1 MDEKLNWK
9 FYERNDRK
17 VAGLVR
23 EGSLETITGT
33 GWGFLDRFFS
43 FLSQIGFFK
52 IIDVEGRGYKR
63 MLIPLV
69 RLVTTYSVKIL
80 LGISSMNKIPDLLF
94 REVSLLKLIGFTAL
108 QIKEGSCKRG
118 KGGSIPI
125 NKSTLSRMLERL
137 STLEVSKILASTVKT
152 LAKKKFLKG
161 SVFVLDATDIPTTQK
176 CKGCGVKKVKTR
188 KYDRLLKKYIETDK
202 TIYGFKLI
210 VIWEIKSK
218 VVVAAKVV
226 KISEHESKHMLNLTE
241 SAKENIAGHK
251 ISLLLIDAGFIGGAN
266 LFKLKNR
273 LKIDFIVRARKNMHA
288 AVDARSLAFIP
299 GCFKGQSRKY
309 ACIGIENL
317 SSYSQYNTSK
327 ALKNIYKTDFKSFN
341 LNAVII
347 TRYKDK
353 KLAKG
358 KETVFLT
365 SLDVKDPLVIAD
377 FYDDRSEI
385 ENRLFRELKQGW
397 NITKIPMKKKSAVA
411 SHIILTLVMYS
422 LNACYQTKEGKK
434 LAEKGIRKLR
444 DADLSSI
451 HKVIVFAG
459 SYFAIFDIEEY
470 SLIVRSPPK
479 EFFRI
484 NPTEAKKRLGLKD

>member
-1 MDEKLNWK
+1 MDKKLNWK

-17 VAGLVR
+17 VARLVR

-43 FLSQIGFFK
+43 FLSQIGFLK
-52 IIDVEGRGYKR
+52 IIDVEGNGYKR
-63 MLIPLV
+63 ILIPLV

-94 REVSLLKLIGFTAL
+94 REVSLLKLIGFTAT

-137 STLEVSKILASTVKT
+137 SALEVNEILASTVKT

-161 SVFVLDATDIPTTQK
+161 DVFVLDATDIPTTQK
-176 CKGCGVKKVKTR
+176 CIGCGLKKVKTR
-188 KYDRLLKKYIETDK
+188 KYDKILKKYIETEK
-202 TIYGFKLI
+202 TVYGFKLI

-218 VVVAAKVV
+218 VVVAAKVT
-226 KISEHESKHMLNLTE
+226 KISEHESRHMLNLAE

-251 ISLLLIDAGFIGGAN
+251 MSLLLIDAGFIGGVS
-266 LFKLKNR
+266 LFQLKNKLKV
-273 LKIDFIVRARKNMHA
+273 DFIVRARKNMHA
-288 AVDARSLAFIP
+288 AIDARSLALIP
-299 GCFKGQSRKY
+299 GCSMGQSEQY
-309 ACIGIENL
+309 ACIGVENL
-317 SSYSQYNTSK
+317 SSYFQYNTFK

-353 KLAKG
+353 KIPEG

-365 SLDVKDPLVIAD
+365 SLDVKDPLAVAD
-377 FYDDRSEI
+377 FYDKRSEI

-397 NITKIPMKKKSAVA
+397 NITKIPMKKKSAVV

-422 LNACYQTKEGKK
+422 LNVCYQTEEGKK

-470 SLIVRSPPK
+470 SLIVRAPPK